1 MDATSGWPSQRQNKR
16 YRSASIAL
24 VCGLL
29 ILLGMMA
36 GGCASASGAAPPQV
50 RCTVRIAPTGVDVI
64 QTALQCTVTN
74 APQSDTRFTLHYA
87 LVDDAG
93 KARPPFDAT
102 CDGALAQG
110 SGTCQQTYSVVA
122 PRSPTDSTVSGE
134 SLPNHTRLGPVTP
147 AETPS

>member
-1 MDATSGWPSQRQNKR
+1 MDATSGWPSRRQNKR

-36 GGCASASGAAPPQV
+36 GGCASSSSATTPQV

-87 LVDDAG
+87 LLDDAG
-93 KARPPFDAT
+93 KPLPAFDAA
-102 CDGALAQG
+102 CEGALAHG
-110 SGTCQQTYSVVA
+110 TGTCQQTYSVVA
-122 PRSPTDSTVSGE
+122 PKSPTDSQVAGETQPGHTV
-134 SLPNHTRLGPVTP
+134 LGPVTP
-147 AETPS
+147 TEAP